1 MTAGWELPERALITR
16 DGRRLRLRSASWP
29 VDGRWSFRTALHQA
43 RDADAPLRDLPFRD
57 VSLEDPSLAA
67 GPSPAAS
74 LPLTAGIFHASRC
87 GSTLVANMLGGI
99 GGVQIADEPEA
110 LLDLMGPFW
119 TPVPAGVR
127 QDDLRLVLALLGRP
141 MMPEARHFMVKFSC
155 IGLDRLDELE
165 TVAPR
170 MRKVFVMRDPLEI
183 LVSNLRLRPGWSL
196 SFHNPMRRAFSLGM
210 RPTAAADMAMETFI
224 AAVLGRALS
233 LAADRIAAAPAGWLL
248 VDHAEL
254 PGAVIDR
261 ILPWLGIRPTPDE
274 IAGMEREARLYS
286 KGRGDRQAFVPD
298 GERKRREAS
307 AAEIALCERWM
318 REPHDRLRTLWRM
331 QPRSGT
337 SPHPQVDTPEAD
349 NLKAHALQTHRRG
362 YR

>member
-1 MTAGWELPERALITR
+1 LIAGWELPERALITR
-16 DGRRLRLRSASWP
+16 DGRRLRLRSATWP
-29 VDGRWSFRTALHQA
+29 ADGRCSFRAALRQA
-43 RDADAPLRDLPFRD
+43 RDADAPFRDLLFRD
-57 VSLEDPSLAA
+57 LSLDDPSLTA
-67 GPSPAAS
+67 GPSPATS

-127 QDDLRLVLALLGRP
+127 QDDLRVVLALLGRP
-141 MMPEARHFMVKFSC
+141 MTPAARHFMVKFSC
-155 IGLDRLDELE
+155 IGLDRLGELE
-165 TVAPR
+165 AVAPE
-170 MRKVFVMRDPLEI
+170 MRKVFLMRDPLEV
-183 LVSNLRLRPGWSL
+183 LVSNLRLRPVWSL
-196 SFHNPMRRAFSLGM
+196 SFHNPMRRAFHLGM
-210 RPTAAADMAMETFI
+210 RPTAAADMDIETFI

-233 LAADRIAAAPAGWLL
+233 LAADRIAGAPAGWLL

-274 IAGMEREARLYS
+274 ITGMEREARLYS
-286 KGRGDRQAFVPD
+286 KGRGDRPAFVPD
-298 GERKRREAS
+298 GDRKRREAS

-318 REPHDRLRTLWRM
+318 REPHDRLRRLWQAQTR
-331 QPRSGT
+331 PGT
-337 SPHPQVDTPEAD
+337 S
-349 NLKAHALQTHRRG
+349 
-362 YR
+362 

>member
-1 MTAGWELPERALITR
+1 MIAGWELPERAFITR
-16 DGRRLRLRSASWP
+16 DGRRLRLRSAAWP
-29 VDGRWSFRTALHQA
+29 VDGHCSFRAALRRA
-43 RDADAPLRDLPFRD
+43 RDADAPFRDLPFRD
-57 VSLEDPSLAA
+57 LSREDPSLTA
-67 GPSPAAS
+67 GPSLAAS

-141 MMPEARHFMVKFSC
+141 MTPEARHFMVKFSC
-155 IGLDRLDELE
+155 IGLDRLGELE
-165 TVAPR
+165 TAAPR
-170 MRKVFVMRDPLEI
+170 MRKVFVMRHPLEV

-210 RPTAAADMAMETFI
+210 RPTAAAGMDMETFI

-233 LAADRIAAAPAGWLL
+233 LAADRIAAAPAEWLL

-261 ILPWLGIRPTPDE
+261 ILPWLGIRPQPEE
-274 IAGMEREARLYS
+274 ILEMEREARLYS
-286 KGRGDRQAFVPD
+286 KGRGDRPAFVPD
-298 GERKRREAS
+298 GDRKRRDAS

-318 REPHDRLRTLWRM
+318 REPGDRLRTLWQMQSRSDTSG
-331 QPRSGT
+331 QPRPT
-337 SPHPQVDTPEAD
+337 TPGRQPPGARLAD
-349 NLKAHALQTHRRG
+349 APPRV
-362 YR
+362 